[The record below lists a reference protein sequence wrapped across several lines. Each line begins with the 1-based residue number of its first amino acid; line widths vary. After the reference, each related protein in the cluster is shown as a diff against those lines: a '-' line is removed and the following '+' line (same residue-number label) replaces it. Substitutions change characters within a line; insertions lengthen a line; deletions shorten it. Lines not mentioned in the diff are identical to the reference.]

1 MKDFGLSSSHKE
13 MQFEVRLEAENA
25 LNHPISGTPDTI
37 VGDPD
42 FGVINYTAVQPR
54 QCQLALKLYFQL

>member
-1 MKDFGLSSSHKE
+1 

-25 LNHPISGTPDTI
+25 LNHPIFGTPDTI

-42 FGVINYTAVQPR
+42 FGVISYTGVGPR
-54 QCQLALKLYFQL
+54 QCQLALKLYF